1 MALLD
6 IFGTT
11 PSYYGGLLGE
21 DELNRVR
28 QQAQQQ
34 ALQNTA
40 LALLQ
45 AGAPSR
51 TPGNEALAI
60 AQGLAGGQQAYKQ
73 SMQEGL
79 QGKMQEMQIQD
90 FMLKQ
95 REAQAQKVRQQ
106 QMREMFPQIFTQT
119 VTPEQQTMYGEAARV
134 VRDDEGNLMPGAQIT
149 PAQRQISVDPNKL
162 QALAMLSNDPLAA
175 YSQIAKLVPDLRK
188 AGFIGGMQQENPFTI
203 FSKDESIPAPL
214 RAVAAQYERSYATG
228 QIDQDTAD
236 KRLAELGQRVQSAQQ
251 FGQSQTGIA
260 EQRAILNDMKQQQ
273 IALQKQGLEQSAEAR
288 ALTASIALGNQQITR
303 MLAEQKIDAAK
314 NKPLPASLQK
324 SEDEDLQAIDSYKAT
339 QKELYSPI
347 QALTP
352 DPTTKKPK
360 LELGPVQNLRYQ
372 AANLTGNSTEESRAY
387 ADLQSAVRNAVN
399 LKVSAEKGVQTDKDV
414 LRFADALISAS
425 GKNDTKATLEALN
438 KFNESIA
445 TAQKN
450 TVRLIDQRRKS
461 QGVAP
466 LFGDTN
472 RNVNVSY

>member
-28 QQAQQQ
+28 QQAQNQ

-51 TPGNEALAI
+51 VPGNEALAI

-73 SMQEGL
+73 TMQEGL
-79 QGKMQEMQIQD
+79 QNKMQEMQIQD

-95 REAQAQKVRQQ
+95 REAQAQKVRQE
-106 QMREMFPQIFTQT
+106 QMRQMFPQIFNQT
-119 VTPEQQTMYGEAARV
+119 VTPEQQTIFGQQAQV
-134 VRDDEGNLMPGAQIT
+134 VRDEEGNLMPGAQIT
-149 PAQRQISVDPNKL
+149 PAKREINVDVDKL
-162 QALAMLSNDPLAA
+162 KALSMLSNDPL
-175 YSQIAKLVPDLRK
+175 STFFNIAEKVPALRK
-188 AGFIGGMQQENPFTI
+188 AGFIGGMQQEDNPFAVYLADPNLPKNLKPI
-203 FSKDESIPAPL
+203 VEQYSKTWQNLDPAVVDA
-214 RAVAAQYERSYATG
+214 RVAQIG
-228 QIDQDTAD
+228 QQ
-236 KRLAELGQRVQSAQQ
+236 
-251 FGQSQTGIA
+251 
-260 EQRAILNDMKQQQ
+260 
-273 IALQKQGLEQSAEAR
+273 LQKNADFQQVQARIEQQDKQLNEFKAQGLAQSAEAK
-288 ALTASIALGNQQITR
+288 ALTASIALGNQQISR

-352 DPTTKKPK
+352 DPVTKKSK

-425 GKNDTKATLEALN
+425 GKNDTKATLEALI

-450 TVRLIDQRRKS
+450 TVRIIDQRRKS